1 MTKKKTKKSAIREVK
16 PSAYVDL
23 ASLPENKR
31 LDVIAAYVIAGK
43 KIAVVVDDDPG
54 KLERY
59 MNKLA
64 NRVKRSFIYEYAGAG
79 PVPQTA
85 MFTVRLENN

>member
-1 MTKKKTKKSAIREVK
+1 MKSKKQKIKELK
-16 PSAYVDL
+16 PNAYVDL

-31 LDVIAAYVIAGK
+31 LDVIAAYVVAGQ
-43 KIAVVVDDDPG
+43 KIAVVVDDEPA

-59 MNKLA
+59 MKKLE
-64 NRVKRSFIYEYAGAG
+64 NRVKRAFVYEYSGAG
-79 PVPQTA
+79 PVSGTS